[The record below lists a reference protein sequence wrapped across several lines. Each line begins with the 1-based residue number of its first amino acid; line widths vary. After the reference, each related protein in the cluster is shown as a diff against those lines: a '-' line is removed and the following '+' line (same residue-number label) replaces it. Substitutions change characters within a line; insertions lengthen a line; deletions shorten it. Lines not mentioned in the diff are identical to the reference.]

1 MEWFLI
7 AFSSALLSAIST
19 ISEKK
24 ILFKMEAFEFSLLNS
39 LFNLL
44 FTLPFLFFINAS
56 EIPNNYLFILFI
68 KTLLNSA
75 AFYFVM
81 LSLKNLELSKALPL
95 LVLTPGF
102 IALFAFVFMGE
113 VLTLVQIAGMALLLL
128 GTYILEMQNKKDFL
142 EPFLTFFKSKN
153 YRYIGAALFLFT
165 ATSILDKYILKSPK
179 VSPQVFLFYQQLFTG
194 IIFLI
199 ATFVIG
205 KNPVNIFKNTKQ
217 EWWFWII
224 LVAVLT
230 IGYRYTQVEAIKIA
244 PAVAL
249 VLAVKRISVFFAALI
264 GGKLFNES
272 KLVQKAIATA
282 IMIAGTFFIVS

>member
-44 FTLPFLFFINAS
+44 FTLPFLFFINVL
-56 EIPNNYLFILFI
+56 EIPSNYLFVLFG

-102 IALFAFVFMGE
+102 IALFAFIFMGE
-113 VLTLVQIAGMALLLL
+113 TLTLLQLAGMSMLLL
-128 GTYILEMQNKKDFL
+128 GTYILEMQNKKAFL

-153 YRYIGAALFLFT
+153 YKFIGAALFLFT
-165 ATSILDKYILKSPK
+165 ITSILDKYILKSPK
-179 VSPQVFLFYQQLFTG
+179 VSPQVFLFYQQFFTG
-194 IIFLI
+194 IIFFI
-199 ATFVIG
+199 AALVIK
-205 KNPVNIFKNTKQ
+205 KNPIKVLRNTKR

-230 IGYRYTQVEAIKIA
+230 IGYRYTQIEAIKVA

-272 KLVQKAIATA
+272 KLLQKAIATA
-282 IMIAGTFFIVS
+282 IMIAGTFFIIS